1 MIKSVKKVIDSGIA
15 CIAECG
21 GFLYLHSYL
30 EGTDGKKYPMAGIID
45 GEAVNGKRLQRFGYM
60 EVTPVS
66 DGMACKCMQ
75 PLKTHEFHYWK
86 SCNPGSDFQ
95 VKKVSD
101 ESIQLLC
108 TYIFTEMR
116 NLE

>member
-1 MIKSVKKVIDSGIA
+1 
-15 CIAECG
+15 
-21 GFLYLHSYL
+21 
-30 EGTDGKKYPMAGIID
+30 MAGIID
-45 GEAVNGKRLQRFGYM
+45 GEAVNGGKLQRFGYM

-66 DGMACKCMQ
+66 DGMACRCMQ

-95 VKKVSD
+95 VKKYLMKVSAWQD
-101 ESIQLLC
+101 TTQKNYMRLLC

>member
-1 MIKSVKKVIDSGIA
+1 MIDSGIA

-45 GEAVNGKRLQRFGYM
+45 GEAVNGGKLQRFGYM

-66 DGMACKCMQ
+66 DGMACRCMQ

-101 ESIQLLC
+101 ESNQHGRIQHRKIIC
-108 TYIFTEMR
+108 GFMHNIFLR
-116 NLE
+116 K